1 MEQPLSDGDYD
12 GMEEE
17 EFASVGLRESCLLP
31 PSRSLEA
38 QIEGLS
44 GVGGR

>member
-1 MEQPLSDGDYD
+1 MEQPLSDGDSD
-12 GMEEE
+12 SMEEE
-17 EFASVGLRESCLLP
+17 ELPSVDFRESCLFP
-31 PSRSLEA
+31 QSRSLEA